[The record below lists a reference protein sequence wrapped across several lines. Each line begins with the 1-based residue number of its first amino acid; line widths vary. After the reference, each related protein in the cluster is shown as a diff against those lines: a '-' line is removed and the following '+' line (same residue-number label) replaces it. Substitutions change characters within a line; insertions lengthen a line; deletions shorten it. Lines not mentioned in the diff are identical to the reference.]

1 MKKIVAVNASPRT
14 KWNTAAL
21 VREAARG
28 AEGAGAE
35 ILHFDLYRLEKYSGC
50 VSCFA
55 CKRAP
60 GEGKCAVKDG
70 LAPVLEA
77 IRGADGLILG
87 TPNYLGE
94 ASAAFRALYERL
106 VFQSLTYRSEQMC
119 INDHPIPVLLVIT
132 GNAPEE
138 MYAEGAFYA
147 EMAARYVSTL
157 GRYVGGT
164 KLLIAGDTLQVEDY
178 GRYRWTMF
186 DPEAKRA
193 RREREFPELRARA
206 FELGAEMARNPWQ

>member
-1 MKKIVAVNASPRT
+1 MR
-14 KWNTAAL
+14 
-21 VREAARG
+21 
-28 AEGAGAE
+28 
-35 ILHFDLYRLEKYSGC
+35 
-50 VSCFA
+50 
-55 CKRAP
+55 
-60 GEGKCAVKDG
+60 GEGRARPGARSDSR
-70 LAPVLEA
+70 
-77 IRGADGLILG
+77 RGRLILG

-193 RREREFPELRARA
+193 RRERGVSRIAGAR
-206 FELGAEMARNPWQ
+206 L